1 MADLKKVFEEAEE
14 KKTTSKKSPR
24 SATKAAR
31 KPVKSAR
38 SAVAAPAKEL
48 AKDTSAKPG
57 TDAGEDMRKKELIDR
72 VAAKSGLKRGVAKQ
86 ALEASLAVLGE
97 VLAEGRSI
105 SAPPLG
111 KLKVVRQKDTPNGKM
126 AVVRVKFKTGAPSE
140 PEST

>member
-38 SAVAAPAKEL
+38 SAVAAPG
-48 AKDTSAKPG
+48 KDTFAKPG

-126 AVVRVKFKTGAPSE
+126 AVVRVKFKSGAPSE